1 MSSTAAPQSCP
12 DPHLPDPP
20 DDVELRQLE
29 KGLVAALVTT
39 SADAVQGGAAD
50 EKVRELVRYLDGL
63 HCPPEHVVIRV
74 KRLLQRA
81 TRGMR
86 DRAAAAALREAMVLR
101 AIQIFFEPRQQHRQ
115 SRR

>member
-20 DDVELRQLE
+20 DDVKLRLLE
-29 KGLVAALVTT
+29 KNLVVALVTT
-39 SADAVQGGAAD
+39 SAERVRGGAAD
-50 EKVRELVRYLDGL
+50 EKVREFVRYLDGL

-74 KRLLQRA
+74 KRLLLRA

-86 DRAAAAALREAMVLR
+86 DRVEAAALCEAMVLR
-101 AIQIFFEPRQQHRQ
+101 AIQIFFERQQ
-115 SRR
+115 